1 MAVAIRVHAFGGPE
15 VMKWEEVQLGEPGP
29 GQVKIKQYAAGVNYL
44 DVYHRTGLYP
54 IAAMP
59 FTPGSEGAGQ
69 VVAVGEGVTDLA
81 VGDRVA
87 YAGPMG
93 GYAEERLIPAD
104 RLVKLPDDISYE
116 TAAAM
121 MLQGMTVRY
130 LVKETYPVTKDSV
143 VLWHAAAGGVGLIAC
158 QWLSHIGAT
167 MIGTAG
173 SDEKVQ
179 LAKDNGCTH
188 VINYRTEDF
197 VARVK
202 EITGGAGVDAVYN
215 SVGKDTFP
223 KSLDCLKPRGLWVTF
238 GNASG
243 PVPPFKIG
251 ILAQKGSLYATRPS
265 LMTYIAPRQALVENA
280 NDVMDMVRL
289 GRVKIRVTKTYP
301 MADAAQAHR
310 DLEGRATTGSVVLLA
325 DYADSGSRRFTATT
339 AAATRVRNKPPSPCP
354 SPRWGEGTLELS
366 SYVDERS
373 AASTPSPL
381 GERVGVRGA

>member
-1 MAVAIRVHAFGGPE
+1 MPHAIRVHSFGGPE
-15 VMKWEEVQLGEPGP
+15 VMQWEEVQLGEPGGP
-29 GQVKIKQYAAGVNYL
+29 PPAGLVRIKQHAAGVNFL

-54 IAAMP
+54 IASMP

-104 RLVKLPDDISYE
+104 RLVKLPADISYE

-158 QWLSHIGAT
+158 QWLAHIGAT

-179 LAKDNGCTH
+179 LARDNGCKH

-197 VARVK
+197 VTRVK
-202 EITGGAGVDAVYN
+202 EITGGAGVDVVYD

-243 PVPPFKIG
+243 PVPPFQIG
-251 ILAQKGSLYATRPS
+251 ILSQKGSLYATRPT
-265 LMTYIAPRQALVENA
+265 LMTYIAAPQALAANA
-280 NDVMDMVRL
+280 ADVMDMVRL

-310 DLEGRATTGSVVLLA
+310 DLEGRATTGSIVLLA
-325 DYADSGSRRFTATT
+325 DYAERRVAPLFGSDG
-339 AAATRVRNKPPSPCP
+339 
-354 SPRWGEGTLELS
+354 GE
-366 SYVDERS
+366 D
-373 AASTPSPL
+373 
-381 GERVGVRGA
+381 

>member
-1 MAVAIRVHAFGGPE
+1 MPYAIRVHAFGGPE
-15 VMKWEEVQLGEPGP
+15 VMKWEEAGVGEPGP
-29 GQVKIKQYAAGVNYL
+29 GQAKIKQYAAGVNYI

-54 IAAMP
+54 IPSMP
-59 FTPGSEGAGQ
+59 FTPGSEGAGL
-69 VVAVGEGVTDLA
+69 VVAVGEGVTDIA

-87 YAGPMG
+87 YAGPIG
-93 GYAEERLIPAD
+93 GYAEERLIPAGV
-104 RLVKLPDDISYE
+104 LVKLPNDISYE

-158 QWLSHIGAT
+158 QWLAHIGAT

-173 SDEKVQ
+173 SEEKMQ
-179 LAKDNGCTH
+179 LAKDNGCKH

-202 EITGGAGVDAVYN
+202 EITGGAGVDVVYD

-223 KSLDCLKPRGLWVTF
+223 KSLDCLKPRGLWVSF

-243 PVPPFKIG
+243 PVPPFEIG
-251 ILAQKGSLYATRPS
+251 ILAQKGSLYATRAS
-265 LMTYIAPRQALVENA
+265 LFTYVASRQALVENA
-280 NDVMDMVRL
+280 NDVMDMVRF

-310 DLEGRATTGSVVLLA
+310 DLEGRATTGSIVLLA
-325 DYADSGSRRFTATT
+325 DYADRRVAPIYG
-339 AAATRVRNKPPSPCP
+339 NDGGG
-354 SPRWGEGTLELS
+354 GE
-366 SYVDERS
+366 D
-373 AASTPSPL
+373 
-381 GERVGVRGA
+381 